1 MDSHLRKK
9 RTVMNS
15 NLKIEYLPTAELFPY
30 VNNARS
36 HSTKQINQVV
46 SSIKKFGFI
55 NPIIIDEKKIIVAGH
70 ARVLAANKLG
80 LDVVPIIRVEHLS
93 EAEKR
98 AYILAD
104 NKIAE
109 NAGWDENLLRIELEY
124 LTHIDID
131 IDATITG
138 FETAEIDVLLN
149 APLEAELEDPPPP
162 LPKAKDTVT
171 RLSDMWS
178 CGPHRIICGDCRDEN
193 ILDTLMEKS
202 KARMVITDPPY
213 NVPIDGHVCGLGKAK
228 HDDFAMASGEM
239 TSIEFIHFLKQC
251 FEHLVKFST
260 DGSLH
265 YVFMDWRHLPELL
278 AAGNDVYDAFINLC
292 VWAKTNGGMGS
303 LYRSQHELIAL
314 FKNGTAPHINNVQ
327 LGVHGRY
334 RTNVWTYPGMNAF
347 GEDREEALENHP
359 TVKPVAMIADAIM
372 DVTNHNDIVLD
383 GFLGSGTTLLA
394 AEQTDRRCY
403 AVEIDPRYVDVAL
416 KRWMDAT
423 GEKPIHAQTNLHLNE
438 IAEQRKNHMA
448 CEV

>member
-1 MDSHLRKK
+1 MK
-9 RTVMNS
+9 N
-15 NLKIEYLPTAELFPY
+15 ELDIHYFRVDQLVP
-30 VNNARS
+30 NARNS
-36 HSTKQINQVV
+36 RTHSCKQISQVAR
-46 SSIKKFGFI
+46 SIKKFGFI
-55 NPIIIDEKKIIVAGH
+55 NPIVVDEKKIIVAGH
-70 ARVLAANKLG
+70 ARVLAAKKLG
-80 LDVVPIIRVEHLS
+80 LDLVPIIRVDYLS

-109 NAGWDENLLRIELEY
+109 NAAWDENLLRIELEF

-149 APLEAELEDPPPP
+149 APLEREPEDPPPP
-162 LPKAKDTVT
+162 LPEAKDTVT
-171 RLSDMWS
+171 RPDDLWL
-178 CGPHRIICGDCRDEN
+178 CGPHRVVCGDCRDEN
-193 ILDTLMEKS
+193 ILDMLMEKS
-202 KARMVITDPPY
+202 NAQMIITDPPY
-213 NVPIDGHVCGLGKAK
+213 NVPIDGHVCGLGKTK
-228 HDDFAMASGEM
+228 HEDFAMASGEM
-239 TSIEFIHFLKQC
+239 TSIEFIHFLKEC
-251 FEHLVKFST
+251 FNQFVKFST

-278 AAGNDVYDAFINLC
+278 TAGNDIYDAYINLC

-314 FKNGTAPHINNVQ
+314 FKNGTASHINNVQ

-334 RTNVWTYPGMNAF
+334 RTNVWTYPGVNAF

-372 DVTNHNDIVLD
+372 DVTQHNDNVLD

-403 AVEIDPRYVDVAL
+403 AIEIDPRYVDVAL
-416 KRWMDAT
+416 ERWIKAT
-423 GEKPIHAQTNLHLNE
+423 GEMPIHAQTNLQYPE
-438 IAEQRKNHMA
+438 IAEQRQEHVT